1 MTRQYVTING
11 DRSIRREVAEAHG
24 IKSGQAV
31 EGEALLQLVRES
43 IELERAYLR
52 AAE

>member
-1 MTRQYVTING
+1 MTRQYVIING
-11 DRSIRREVAEAHG
+11 DRSIRREVADAHG